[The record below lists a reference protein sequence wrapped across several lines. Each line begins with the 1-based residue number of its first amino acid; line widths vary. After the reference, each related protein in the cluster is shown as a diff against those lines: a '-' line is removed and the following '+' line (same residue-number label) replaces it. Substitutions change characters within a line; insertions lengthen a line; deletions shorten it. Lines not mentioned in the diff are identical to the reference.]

1 MARQTLNTGNNANDG
16 LGDDLRTAMQKIEA
30 NFVELYNET
39 AVDSQLTISGNKI
52 SANQSN
58 ASVQIEGNGTGDVL
72 IEGIKIHDNEISTH
86 RSNDTL
92 FLKSNG
98 TGDINIGSNGGGDVR
113 VGGSSDVILNPTDD
127 VLISPTDDVKLIP
140 TDSIF
145 LAPGG
150 NIGIFSSFNSS
161 SSSINWNRKGG
172 SNFNTYTT
180 ANDIDTFFGTGTTA
194 LPEKNTPLFTL
205 RIHGVNTAGAFD
217 PNNFAE
223 GVELLAE
230 TGVDWAA
237 GSNYGSMLTIKT
249 VKSGETTTAE
259 RIKIDVDGSVNI
271 GSLNFNSGTI
281 STTTTNQDITLTPN
295 GTGVV
300 AISNL
305 KVDGNVQITDNEIT
319 TTVSNSNLEL
329 SANSSGKVS
338 ISGLKFPTS
347 DGSTGQLL
355 STDGSGNLSFVTVAA
370 PTLSHTAQADG
381 TATVASSATTA
392 IDTFAHATYR
402 SAKYLVSVTDAQN
415 GEYETHD
422 IVVVHN
428 GTAAFMTDT
437 VVKSHTDTDRATFDA
452 VLAGSNIE
460 LRTTNGGGASV
471 VYKFYR
477 NLVEV

>member
-1 MARQTLNTGNNANDG
+1 MARQTSNTGNNANDG
-16 LGDDLRTAMQKIEA
+16 LGDDLRTAIQKIEA

-39 AVDSQLTISGNKI
+39 AVDSQLTISGNKL

-92 FLKSNG
+92 FLTNNG
-98 TGDINIGSNGGGDVR
+98 TGDVSI
-113 VGGSSDVILNPTDD
+113 GGSSDVIINPTDD
-127 VLISPTDDVKLIP
+127 VIIRPTDDLKLTP
-140 TDSIF
+140 TDDILMAPGDDISIF
-145 LAPGG
+145 SGSGG
-150 NIGIFSSFNSS
+150 SV
-161 SSSINWNRKGG
+161 NWNRKSG

-180 ANDIDTFFGTGTTA
+180 ANSIDAYAGTGTLSLTGQG
-194 LPEKNTPLFTL
+194 TPLFNL
-205 RIHGVNTAGAFD
+205 LIHGVNQAGSYDATY
-217 PNNFAE
+217 FAP
-223 GVELLAE
+223 GVQLLAE
-230 TGVDWAA
+230 AGVDWVA
-237 GSNYGSMLTIKT
+237 GSNYGSMFTIKT
-249 VKSGETTTAE
+249 VKSGETTAAE
-259 RIKIDVDGSVNI
+259 RIKVDVDGSVEI
-271 GSLNFNSGTI
+271 GSLDFNSGTI
-281 STTTTNQDITLTPN
+281 STITTNQDITLTPN

-305 KVDGNVQITDNEIT
+305 KVDGNIQITDNEIT
-319 TTVSNSNLEL
+319 TTASNSNLEL

-370 PTLSHTAQADG
+370 PTLNNTAQADG
-381 TATVASSATTA
+381 TATVASSSTTA

-422 IVVVHN
+422 ILVVHN
-428 GTAAFMTDT
+428 GSAAFMTDN

-452 VLAGSNIE
+452 VLNGVNIE
-460 LRTTNGGGASV
+460 LRATNGGGVSV